1 MKNREKLI
9 YTKHFFIVYPKTME
23 NELPV
28 PNRWHTTVSVE
39 IYINNRLRYIKWF
52 SDLQMAYIWVAG
64 QERVHNE
71 TLTYNR
77 NFVEFADAMD
87 RRWQIRPNESC
98 AMATSTTYRY
108 RIAYEPDVPYR
119 PGEQQTI
126 QPQDNQPSNNLDAL
140 LNQHNNRLH
149 NRINNRLNIT
159 TTVAVNNIIPLE
171 ILNNQQNDQI
181 QFVFHP

>member
-1 MKNREKLI
+1 M
-9 YTKHFFIVYPKTME
+9 YTKHFFIVYLKTMDTE
-23 NELPV
+23 TELPV
-28 PNRWHTTVSVE
+28 PNRWYTTVSVE

-52 SDLQMAYIWVAG
+52 SDLQMAYIWVTM

-71 TLTYNR
+71 PLTYNR

-98 AMATSTTYRY
+98 TMATSNSYKYKLT
-108 RIAYEPDVPYR
+108 YEPDVPYR
-119 PGEQQTI
+119 PGEESLVHAQENNS
-126 QPQDNQPSNNLDAL
+126 PNNNLDAL
-140 LNQHNNRLH
+140 LHQPNNRLH

-171 ILNNQQNDQI
+171 IQDNRQNNEI
-181 QFVFHP
+181 QFIFHP